1 MRAFVF
7 SGGANRGALQAG
19 ATLALLE
26 AGITPDLIVSSSV
39 GSINGAVLAASPSL
53 DGVRQTAER
62 WKTVRCDEV
71 FPGNRARSLW
81 RLMRGLGSLHDNR
94 ALRRFILGL
103 LPANVHRFSDLTV
116 PLFVTATRYQ
126 TGEMHLFGHDP
137 QERLIDALMASCA
150 VPPYLPPYRYRDEL
164 YIDGG
169 FVANLPL
176 SVAVAQGATEIWALE
191 IGVDAA
197 SASPAIS
204 MRGSVMRS
212 FETLMRMQMSREH
225 ELVRLMQQT
234 GVIVHRIQMLHYS
247 SIDVHDFSHSAA
259 LMGLG
264 YQTAQTYLD
273 TRASFAPVQPPASP
287 SRRELLRA
295 AWQTSTAAQANL
307 ARLRVES
314 LRNLRVESLRN
325 LWPRRQPAVVPLPV
339 DKNGPVV

>member
-26 AGITPDLIVSSSV
+26 QGITPDLIVSSSV

-53 DGVRQTAER
+53 EGVRQTAER
-62 WKTVRCDEV
+62 WKTVRCEEI
-71 FPGNRARSLW
+71 FPGNRAMSLW

-103 LPANVHRFSDLTV
+103 LPPNVRRFSDLAV
-116 PLFVTATRYQ
+116 PLFVTATNYR
-126 TGEMHLFGHDP
+126 TAEMHLFGHDP

-150 VPPYLPPYRYRDEL
+150 VPPYLPPYRYRDEW

-169 FVANLPL
+169 FVSNLPL

-197 SASPAIS
+197 SASSAIS
-204 MRGSVMRS
+204 VRGTVMRS
-212 FETLMRMQMSREH
+212 FETMMRLQMSRER
-225 ELVRLMQQT
+225 ELVRLMQRS
-234 GVIVHRIQMLHYS
+234 GVIVHHIQMLHYS
-247 SIDVHDFSHSAA
+247 NIDVHDFSHSAT
-259 LMGLG
+259 LMDLG
-264 YQTAQTYLD
+264 YQTAQTYLAE
-273 TRASFAPVQPPASP
+273 RGSFAPVQPPPPP
-287 SRRELLRA
+287 SRRDLLRV
-295 AWQTSTAAQANL
+295 AWRTSAAAQANL

-314 LRNLRVESLRN
+314 LRSL
-325 LWPRRQPAVVPLPV
+325 WSRRRPAAVPLPV

>member
-26 AGITPDLIVSSSV
+26 QGITPDLIVSSSV
-39 GSINGAVLAASPSL
+39 GSINGAVLAANPSL
-53 DGVRQTAER
+53 EGVRQTAER

-71 FPGNRARSLW
+71 FPGNRAMSLW

-103 LPANVHRFSDLTV
+103 LPANVRRFSDLAV
-116 PLFVTATRYQ
+116 PLFVTATNYR
-126 TGEMHLFGHDP
+126 TGELHLFGHDP

-150 VPPYLPPYRYRDEL
+150 VPPYLPPYSYRDEL

-169 FVANLPL
+169 FVSNLPL

-197 SASPAIS
+197 SSSPAIS
-204 MRGSVMRS
+204 MRGTVMRS
-212 FETLMRMQMSREH
+212 FEALMRMQMSRER
-225 ELVRLMQQT
+225 ELVRLMQQS
-234 GVIVHRIQMLHYS
+234 GVVVHHIQMLHYS

-259 LMGLG
+259 LMDLG

-273 TRASFAPVQPPASP
+273 ARTSFAPVQPPPSP
-287 SRRELLRA
+287 PRGFPRLELLRA
-295 AWQTSTAAQANL
+295 AWQTSAAAQANL
-307 ARLRVES
+307 ARMRVES
-314 LRNLRVESLRN
+314 LRS

-339 DKNGPVV
+339 DKSGPAV